1 MCEVDSEQV
10 GSQTG
15 HSGLI
20 LVQTHQLQ
28 APSFQTEVALNRYCH
43 NTSVLKKLA
52 DHYPEKAICLRW
64 STGRPPR
71 RKGLWPLLG
80 PLHTVEHRVTDFV
93 CLKWKNKTRHTSQG
107 IAVLR
112 TNLDMFE
119 VIPYSK
125 RRPAGV
131 FR

>member
-1 MCEVDSEQV
+1 MVV
-10 GSQTG
+10 
-15 HSGLI
+15 H
-20 LVQTHQLQ
+20 VQTHELQ
-28 APSFQTEVALNRYCH
+28 APSFQTEVALNLYSH
-43 NTSVLKKLA
+43 NTSILKKLA

-64 STGRPPR
+64 SAGHQR
-71 RKGLWPLLG
+71 RRTGLWPLLG
-80 PLHTVEHRVTDFV
+80 PLHTVEHSVTDSV
-93 CLKWKNKTRHTSQG
+93 CLKWKNKTRHTPQG

-112 TNLDMFE
+112 TNLDVFE